1 MNGISKM
8 EKKSQSQS
16 PKITFNSNL
25 KTQTCNGQGRSIDY
39 LIVQPRQSGDINIL
53 LEHAHHDLNNLIN
66 FGIVF
71 IF

>member
-1 MNGISKM
+1 M

-39 LIVQPRQSGDINIL
+39 LFVQPRRSGD
-53 LEHAHHDLNNLIN
+53 
-66 FGIVF
+66 
-71 IF
+71 